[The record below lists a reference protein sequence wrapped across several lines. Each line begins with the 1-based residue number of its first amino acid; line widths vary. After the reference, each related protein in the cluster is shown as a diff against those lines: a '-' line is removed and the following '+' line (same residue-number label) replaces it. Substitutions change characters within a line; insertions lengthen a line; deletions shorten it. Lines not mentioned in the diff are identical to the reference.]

1 MWATWRLLTN
11 ITNISLAPKFPRSP
25 SCHVP
30 KRPLVSCLSLRVGLH
45 FVEVTDTESRN
56 STVRSSGCSH
66 RHNRWVCFC
75 VSSASHLCS
84 CVREQFMP
92 PHRWAPTHWVV
103 SLKFVYPFT
112 SARRSALFLVLAL
125 LHAVRWT
132 LFANLCGNI
141 RFQVSRTKL
150 LNGITGICH
159 LFTKLP
165 DCSPEWL
172 WHFHSPNDG
181 TGRSASSPTLSTV
194 TLLVLAIFMVM

>member
-11 ITNISLAPKFPRSP
+11 ITNISSSPKFPRSP

-45 FVEVTDTESRN
+45 FVEVTDPESRN
-56 STVRSSGCSH
+56 THCSH

-84 CVREQFMP
+84 CARTVHAASSP
-92 PHRWAPTHWVV
+92 STHP
-103 SLKFVYPFT
+103 LCGFAEIIYPFT

-125 LHAVRWT
+125 LHMVRWT

-194 TLLVLAIFMVM
+194 TLLVLAIFMAM